1 MKAYFK
7 LTIFAV
13 MVCLFVL
20 TQTTISKAVELE
32 KEIQLDVSEK
42 NYIEQSFEESKAPLE
57 VDKINW
63 GLSDAE
69 SFADATLG
77 AGIPFYIFSED
88 FLNSKQG
95 EEQALILAG
104 YVFPIKSGE
113 KPVGIAVYRYING
126 KLTKAEM
133 GSVSNFEQE
142 VIEGKN
148 ILKAEEN
155 EKLIYDRNNQVIALA
170 VKSESGY
177 DLLPI
182 LNTRFYGLQH
192 YQLKPLSYITDELRN
207 GYQTRKANPGKLYGG
222 ATGTEGSSINRAVY
236 YSIAGFGVI
245 AIFTG
250 YFAIIR
256 KRKNVV

>member
-1 MKAYFK
+1 MKVYFK
-7 LTIFAV
+7 FAIFAV
-13 MVCLFVL
+13 MVCALVL
-20 TQTTISKAVELE
+20 MQTTIAKAVELE
-32 KEIQLDVSEK
+32 NQVQLDVSEK

-57 VDKINW
+57 VDKMNW
-63 GLSDAE
+63 GLSEAE

-95 EEQALILAG
+95 EDQALILAG

-113 KPVGIAVYRYING
+113 KPVGIAVYRYTKG

-133 GSVSNFEQE
+133 GNISNFEQE

-148 ILKAEEN
+148 ILKAEQN
-155 EKLIYDRNNQVIALA
+155 EKLIYDRNNYVIALA
-170 VKSESGY
+170 VRSERGY

-182 LNTRFYGLQH
+182 LSTRFYGLQH

-207 GYQTRKANPGKLYGG
+207 GYQIRKANPGKLYGG
-222 ATGTEGSSINRAVY
+222 ATGTGLHSEKGLIISIF
-236 YSIAGFGVI
+236 IGVI
-245 AIFTG
+245 IAASIG
-250 YFAIIR
+250 ALALSR
-256 KRKNVV
+256 KKGKEL

>member
-1 MKAYFK
+1 MKEYFK
-7 LTIFAV
+7 FTLLAV
-13 MVCLFVL
+13 MVCLLVL
-20 TQTTISKAVELE
+20 MQTTIAKAVELE
-32 KEIQLDVSEK
+32 NQIPLDISEK

-57 VDKINW
+57 VDKMNW
-63 GLSDAE
+63 GLSETE

-95 EEQALILAG
+95 EDQALILAG
-104 YVFPIKSGE
+104 YVFPVKVGE
-113 KPVGIAVYRYING
+113 KPAGIAVYRYING

-142 VIEGKN
+142 VIEGKK
-148 ILKAEEN
+148 ILKAEQN
-155 EKLIYDRNNQVIALA
+155 EKLIYDMNNYVIALA
-170 VKSESGY
+170 ARSERGY

-182 LNTRFYGLQH
+182 LSTRFYGLQH

-222 ATGTEGSSINRAVY
+222 ATGTDLHSEKGLINCVLV
-236 YSIAGFGVI
+236 GVI
-245 AIFTG
+245 IVASVG
-250 YFAIIR
+250 ALALSR
-256 KRKNVV
+256 KKGK

>member
-1 MKAYFK
+1 MKVYFK
-7 LTIFAV
+7 FTILAV
-13 MVCLFVL
+13 MVCSLVL
-20 TQTTISKAVELE
+20 MQTTISKAVELE
-32 KEIQLDVSEK
+32 NQVQLDVSEK
-42 NYIEQSFEESKAPLE
+42 IYIEQSFEESKAPLE
-57 VDKINW
+57 VDKMNW
-63 GLSDAE
+63 GLSEAE

-95 EEQALILAG
+95 EDQALSLAG

-113 KPVGIAVYRYING
+113 RPVGIDVYRYING

-148 ILKAEEN
+148 ILKAEHY
-155 EKLIYDRNNQVIALA
+155 EKLIYDRDNRIIALA

-177 DLLPI
+177 DVLPI

-207 GYQTRKANPGKLYGG
+207 GYQIRKANPDKVYGG
-222 ATGTEGSSINRAVY
+222 ATRTDLHSEKGLINY
-236 YSIAGFGVI
+236 GFVGVI
-245 AIFTG
+245 IAASVGALALFG
-250 YFAIIR
+250 
-256 KRKNVV
+256 KKENEL